1 MPKLIDESAV
11 ELLIQHARISEEDA
25 WSIVLKRIQD
35 DKDNEPEKEPA
46 EKKQKFLI
54 VEDPE
59 GKIPDDLLVY
69 TATCHPTPV
78 AENGA
83 ILEGEY
89 RKWGLGEVHTIL
101 DAIRR
106 KAINDDKGSRL
117 IDMAGKRWVKDLGV
131 SISKEPLLLAPTA
144 TTRIFRKVGGK
155 TVTGIE
161 VSCD

>member
-1 MPKLIDESAV
+1 MPKLVDESAV
-11 ELLIQHARISEEDA
+11 ELLMEHAHISAEEA
-25 WSIVLKRIQD
+25 WDIVLQRIQN

-59 GKIPDDLLVY
+59 GKVPDNLLVY
-69 TATCHPTPV
+69 TATCHLTPV

-83 ILEGEY
+83 ILENEY

-101 DAIRR
+101 NAIRR
-106 KAINDDKGSRL
+106 KAIIDDRGTRL

-131 SISKEPLLLAPTA
+131 SISKEPLLLVPTS
-144 TTRIFRKVGGK
+144 TTRIFDKVGGK

>member
-1 MPKLIDESAV
+1 MPKLVDESAV
-11 ELLIQHARISEEDA
+11 ELLMEHAHISAEEA
-25 WSIVLKRIQD
+25 WDIVLQRIQN
-35 DKDNEPEKEPA
+35 DKENEPEKEPA

-54 VEDPE
+54 VEDPN
-59 GKIPDDLLVY
+59 GKVPDDLLVY

-117 IDMAGKRWVKDLGV
+117 IDLAGKRWVKELGV
-131 SISKEPLLLAPTA
+131 SIAKEPLLLVPTA
-144 TTRIFRKVGGK
+144 TTRIFNKVGPHK
-155 TVTGIE
+155 VTNVE